1 MGLRTLDQDGA
12 PLELMI
18 LEFAEQAKL
27 YVPLTRLDLIQK
39 YRSSEAGPAP
49 ELNKMGGAAWAKTK
63 ARVKKAMQDMTGELL
78 KLYAQR
84 QAALGYAFTPDSQMM
99 REFEDA
105 FDYNETDDQLS
116 AIADIKRDM
125 ESTQPM
131 DRLLCGDVG
140 YGKTEVAM
148 RAALKA
154 VQDSKQVAV
163 LTPTTVL
170 SFQHFQSFKKRL
182 RTSPSTV
189 EMISS
194 FRTAKE
200 QKKILEDTAAGK
212 VDILIGTHRLLSKD
226 LVFQDLGLL
235 VVDEE
240 QRFGVRHKER
250 LKQMRAHIDVLAMS
264 ATPIPRTLHMSLLG
278 LRDMS
283 P

>member
-1 MGLRTLDQDGA
+1 MQRKSKTSAFISDFRDLTVGDFVVHVEHGIAKYMGLRTIDQDGT

-39 YRSSEAGPAP
+39 YRSSESGPAP

-105 FDYNETDDQLS
+105 FDYSETDDQLA

-140 YGKTEVAM
+140 TARRK
-148 RAALKA
+148 
-154 VQDSKQVAV
+154 
-163 LTPTTVL
+163 
-170 SFQHFQSFKKRL
+170 L
-182 RTSPSTV
+182 RCA
-189 EMISS
+189 
-194 FRTAKE
+194 R
-200 QKKILEDTAAGK
+200 
-212 VDILIGTHRLLSKD
+212 R
-226 LVFQDLGLL
+226 
-235 VVDEE
+235 
-240 QRFGVRHKER
+240 
-250 LKQMRAHIDVLAMS
+250 
-264 ATPIPRTLHMSLLG
+264 
-278 LRDMS
+278 
-283 P
+283 